1 MDGTNWIYAY
11 HQGIKDGTYVVGR
24 FIRTLYDKLV
34 QGIQEKTW
42 LFDVKKA
49 NAAISW
55 IENHC
60 FHTEGPLAPG
70 PLKLE
75 VWQKAAISAIFGI
88 VDEKCVR
95 QFREV
100 LLVVARKNGK
110 SIIGSGIGGYSF
122 RGGDAGYGGKTYC
135 LAPKLE
141 QADIIYNN
149 IWQMTQLDPEWQKL
163 KAEVEASKDAHNKK
177 QIDDSMLVRHRQS
190 DLYIPGTNSTAK
202 KIAFSAKKSD
212 GFNPSLTICDEIA
225 SWVGSQGLRQYEVMA
240 SAIGARE
247 MGTSP
252 GLLLSCSTAGYEND
266 GIYDELMKRAT
277 AFLNGSSKEK
287 RLLPILYIIDDPL
300 KWDDINELR
309 KSNPNLSVSIS
320 VNFLLDEIEK
330 ARVSLSKKSEF
341 LTKYCNLKQSSS
353 QAWLEFQ
360 AVEECMGSA
369 ITPAGLRSSY
379 CVGGVDLSQT
389 TDLTSACIVVEKQG
403 RLKVISHF
411 WMPEQRLDKAIEEDG
426 VPYRAMISHGWL
438 SLSGENYVDYRDVV
452 EWFKRFV
459 TEYEI
464 LPLAVGYD
472 RYSAQYF
479 VEEMKSLGFHM
490 SDVRQGTNLTPVI
503 RELDGIIKDRKIDLG
518 DNSLLQAHMLNSAL
532 KLDEEAQKMRLVKIT
547 KRARIDGMAA
557 LLDAMCVRQAD
568 YAEIGLQLKNEG

>member
-1 MDGTNWIYAY
+1 MNNYIKEYHEEIKAGRIVAGRWIFKLYDYIEKGLDEGLFFYEQKKAEAA
-11 HQGIKDGTYVVGR
+11 IR
-24 FIRTLYDKLV
+24 FI
-34 QGIQEKTW
+34 ES
-42 LFDVKKA
+42 FC
-49 NAAISW
+49 
-55 IENHC
+55 H
-60 FHTEGPLAPG
+60 HHEGALAPG
-70 PLKLE
+70 LIKLE
-75 VWQKAAISAIFGI
+75 LWQKATLSIMFGI
-88 VDEKCVR
+88 LDAEGKR

-100 LLVVARKNGK
+100 FLVVGRKNGK
-110 SIIGSGIGGYSF
+110 TLLAAAVAEYCAFLDGE
-122 RGGDAGYGGKTYC
+122 YGGRIYFA
-135 LAPKLE
+135 APKLK
-141 QADIIYNN
+141 QAGLCYDAFF
-149 IWQMTQLDPEWQKL
+149 QMLDKDPELSQH
-163 KAEVEASKDAHNKK
+163 AKK
-177 QIDDSMLVRHRQS
+177 RRS
-190 DLYIPGTNSTAK
+190 DIYIPETNTTAEPL
-202 KIAFSAKKSD
+202 AFNAKKSD
-212 GFNPSLTICDEIA
+212 GLNISLCVADEVA
-225 SWVGSQGLRQYEVMA
+225 SWQGDAGLKMYEVLK
-240 SAIGARE
+240 SSFGARRQ
-247 MGTSP
+247 P
-252 GLLLSCSTAGYEND
+252 LLLSISTAGYQND
-266 GIYDELMKRAT
+266 STYDELMKRAT
-277 AFLNGSSKEK
+277 AILNGSSKET
-287 RLLPILYIIDDPL
+287 RFAPIIYSIDDASR
-300 KWDDINELR
+300 WNDINELR
-309 KSNPNLSVSIS
+309 KANPNLGVSVT
-320 VNFLLDEIEK
+320 VDYMLEEIAIAEG
-330 ARVSLSKKSEF
+330 SLSKKSEF
-341 LTKYCNLKQSSS
+341 LTKYCNVKQSSS

-360 AVEECMGSA
+360 AVEECIGSP
-369 ITPAGLRSSY
+369 ILPAGLRSSY

-479 VEEMKSLGFHM
+479 VEEMKTLGFHM

>member
-1 MDGTNWIYAY
+1 MDGTNWIFAY
-11 HQGIKDGTYVVGR
+11 YQGIKDGTYVVGKY
-24 FIRTLYDKLV
+24 IRKIYDILI
-34 QGIQEKTW
+34 QGLQDKEW
-42 LFDVKKA
+42 FFDVKKA
-49 NAAISW
+49 NEAIAW
-55 IENHC
+55 IEKHC
-60 FHTEGPLAPG
+60 FHTKGPLAPK
-70 PLKLE
+70 LFALE
-75 VWQKAAISAIFGI
+75 VWQKAAVSAIFGI
-88 VDEKCVR
+88 VDENGVR

-110 SIIGSGIGGYSF
+110 SILGSSVGNYSF
-122 RGGDAGYGGKTYC
+122 QVDGGYGGETYC
-135 LAPKLE
+135 LAPKLD
-141 QADIIYNN
+141 QADIIYNG
-149 IWQMTQLDPEWQKL
+149 IWQMIQLDPEWKKL
-163 KAEVEASKDAHNKK
+163 RDKIEESKDAHNKK
-177 QIDDSMLVRHRQS
+177 TIDSSSLARHRQT
-190 DLYIPGTNSTAK
+190 DLYIPAINSTAK
-202 KIAFSAKKSD
+202 KIAFNSKTSD
-212 GFNPSLTICDEIA
+212 GFNPSFASCDEIA
-225 SWVGSQGLRQYEVMA
+225 AWPGQRGLRQYEVMT

-247 MGTSP
+247 MGSSP
-252 GLLLSCSTAGYEND
+252 SIIFACSTAGYEND
-266 GIYDELMKRAT
+266 GIYDELIKRAT
-277 AFLNGSSKEK
+277 AFLNGSSKE
-287 RLLPILYIIDDPL
+287 RRFLPILYIIDDSA

-309 KSNPNLSVSIS
+309 KASPNLGTSLTVS
-320 VNFLLDEIEK
+320 FLLDEIEK
-330 ARVSLSKKSEF
+330 ARVSRSKKAEF
-341 LTKYCNLKQSSS
+341 LTKYCNVKQNSS

-479 VEEMKSLGFHM
+479 VEEMKTLGFHM